1 MYRKPV
7 IRAFAAQTMPAIVLG
22 LLLIGLIG
30 CSTTHQGPPLD
41 RTIEHRWSKDI
52 EVMFDT
58 LPEKHKNLFFKLSE
72 EEYRRRLVELNERA
86 PGLSAPEF
94 ETELRRVLADV
105 GDAHTGIS
113 FAHDSLFPLHFQ
125 DFEEGIFVVAAVPGY
140 EEYIGARL
148 ERVEAMSVEAYN
160 DAAVEITPHDNTSQL
175 KMWTPV
181 YLTIPTVLAGLG
193 ISDSVSEVTYTFA
206 RSDGSSREVSL
217 PAVERQDV
225 SQLVSIRDRVQ
236 ERGVSLPV
244 SRQNTGALYRYE
256 HLADHQAVYVQYNS
270 CREDESYPM
279 KDFVEDAFADVR
291 AEDAEVMIVDLRRN
305 SGGDSRVFHPFI
317 QAAEEWGEGADSG
330 GGADGSTTGGRELYV
345 LIGRNTFSS
354 AVLNAIELKQKAG
367 AVFVGEPSGGRP
379 NHYGEIKALELSDL
393 GRTLTYSTKYFNTY
407 KAGDP
412 SSLMPDIEAPHS
424 YEAYIEGR
432 DRALE
437 VALNAAGAA
446 GAR

>member
-1 MYRKPV
+1 MYRKPAIGAV
-7 IRAFAAQTMPAIVLG
+7 AARTMPAIVLG

-58 LPEKHKNLFFKLSE
+58 LPEKHKNLFFKLPE
-72 EEYRRRLVELNERA
+72 AEYRRCLVKLNERA

-148 ERVEAMSVEAYN
+148 KRVEAMSVGAYR
-160 DAAVEITPHDNTSQL
+160 DAAEEITPHDNTSQL

-217 PAVERQDV
+217 PAVERKD
-225 SQLVSIRDRVQ
+225 
-236 ERGVSLPV
+236 VSLPV

-270 CREDESYPM
+270 CREDESYSM

-317 QAAEEWGEGADSG
+317 QAAEEWVEGADSG
-330 GGADGSTTGGRELYV
+330 GGADGSTTGCRELYV

-354 AVLNAIELKQKAG
+354 AVLNAIDLKQKAG

-412 SSLMPDIEAPHS
+412 PSLMPDIEAPHS

-437 VALNAAGAA
+437 AALNAAGAA